1 MLTPRYA
8 LYTAPDATHPLWSEA
23 ASWLGRD
30 PEAETARHP
39 TLPGW
44 LTAERWQAITAEPR
58 LYGFH
63 GTLKPPLALA
73 AEASP
78 AALADALRHFAAEI
92 DMPPVRLTVATLSG
106 FLAIVP
112 TGPAPALHALADRC
126 VEAFDR
132 FRAPPDAT
140 ELGRRR
146 QAGLSAVQE
155 QHLLRW
161 GYPYVF
167 DQFRYHM
174 TLTGRLAEPERSR
187 LQAWLTEH
195 LAPALAAP
203 VPLQLTLFAQAD
215 RGQPFRLLERYG

>member
-1 MLTPRYA
+1 MPTPRYA
-8 LYTAPDATHPLWSEA
+8 LYTAPDATHPLWSAA

-30 PEAETARHP
+30 PEADTARHAI
-39 TLPGW
+39 LPGW
-44 LTAERWQAITAEPR
+44 LAAGRWQEITAEPR

-63 GTLKPPLALA
+63 GTLKPPFALA
-73 AEASP
+73 ADTNP
-78 AALADALRHFAAEI
+78 AALTEALRHFAADI
-92 DMPPVRLTVATLSG
+92 DVPPVMLTVAALSG

-112 TGPAPALHALADRC
+112 AGPAPALNALADRC

-132 FRAPPDAT
+132 FRAAPDAA
-140 ELGRRR
+140 ELARRR

-187 LQAWLTEH
+187 LQAWLTDH

-203 VPLQLTLFAQAD
+203 VPLQLALFAQAD
-215 RGQPFRLLERYG
+215 RGQNFRLIQRCG